1 MRIWKKGQRW
11 LPLLLI
17 FKINVA
23 EQAERC
29 KPRLTL
35 VVGSRFAIYT
45 AGWQG
50 S

>member
-1 MRIWKKGQRW
+1 LEEGAAMVA
-11 LPLLLI
+11 PLLI

-23 EQAERC
+23 EQAECC

-35 VVGSRFAIYT
+35 VVGSRFAIYI